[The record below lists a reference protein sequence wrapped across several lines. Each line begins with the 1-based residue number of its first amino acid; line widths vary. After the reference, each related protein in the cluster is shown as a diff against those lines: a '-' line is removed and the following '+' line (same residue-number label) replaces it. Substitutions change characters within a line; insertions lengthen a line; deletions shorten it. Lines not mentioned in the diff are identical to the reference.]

1 MHGFRTAAR
10 YDVAMAAKRKLKVF
24 RTPIGFHDAYVAASS
39 QKGALEAWG
48 SDADL
53 FARGIAELVTDDA
66 LTEEPL
72 ASPGQVIKRLRGSA
86 EEQLAALPA
95 DMPSPKQP
103 RRRSPD
109 RKTEPDRSRAKEA
122 PASSKKTLK
131 SKLRPRPQPR
141 PSRAALDRAEQ
152 GLEALIA
159 AQAQEDAALRAREQA
174 IERTRRDL
182 NTRHQ
187 RDRKTAELRVRKA
200 REAHADALQHWID

>member
-1 MHGFRTAAR
+1 
-10 YDVAMAAKRKLKVF
+10 MAAKRKLKVF

-39 QKGALEAWG
+39 RRAALEAWG

-66 LTEEPL
+66 LTAEPL

-95 DMPSPKQP
+95 AAPSPKRP
-103 RRRSPD
+103 GRRSSD
-109 RKTEPDRSRAKEA
+109 RKAKRSGSQGEEA
-122 PASSKKTLK
+122 PASSKKTPK
-131 SKLRPRPQPR
+131 SKPRPRSKPR

-152 GLEALIA
+152 GLEALVA
-159 AQAQEDAALRAREQA
+159 AQAQEEAALREREQA
-174 IERTRRDL
+174 LERTRRDL

-200 REAHADALQHWID
+200 REAHTDALQHWIDDQG